1 MKTLMTTCFALL
13 LGFMLMPQ
21 EAEAKRLGGGSS
33 FGKSYPTPKR
43 VAPAPAKEQ
52 AAAPTS
58 PTKTAGARS
67 GLGGMMGGLLA
78 GGLLAAL
85 FMGGAFEGI
94 QLMDILLLAGVGFIL
109 FKLFSSKRAQAQRQQ
124 PAYAMPDG
132 AMARQ
137 APQPEPAAPVMPA
150 SAGASTGSD
159 FAPAELNLP
168 QWFNERAFVEGARS
182 HFMNLQTAWDSQ
194 NWDEIRDYM
203 SDEMFAALQ
212 QERAKLPE
220 QQHTEV
226 DSVMAELVNFIDNGD
241 HVVASIHFY
250 GWIAESGQPTSE
262 FSEIWH
268 LNRDMTT
275 DGSDWKIVGI
285 EQPNV

>member
-33 FGKSYPTPKR
+33 FGKSYTTPKR
-43 VAPAPAKEQ
+43 VAPAPTKEQ

-58 PTKTAGARS
+58 PTKTAGTRS

-109 FKLFSSKRAQAQRQQ
+109 FKLFSSKRTQTQRQQ
-124 PAYAMPDG
+124 PAYAMPEG
-132 AMARQ
+132 TMARQ
-137 APQPEPAAPVMPA
+137 APQPEQTEPAFGRSPSVSDDFTPVK
-150 SAGASTGSD
+150 
-159 FAPAELNLP
+159 LNLP
-168 QWFNERAFVEGARS
+168 DWFNESAFVEGARN
-182 HFMNLQTAWDSQ
+182 HFITLQKAWDQQDWS
-194 NWDEIRDYM
+194 EIRDYM
-203 SDEMFAALQ
+203 SDEMFEALQ
-212 QERAKLPE
+212 QERAKLPD

-226 DSVMAELVNFIDNGD
+226 DSVMAELVSFIDKGD
-241 HVVASIHFY
+241 HVVASLHFY
-250 GWIAESGQPTSE
+250 GWIAESGEPTSE

-268 LNRDMTT
+268 LNRDMTVAN
-275 DGSDWKIVGI
+275 SNWKIVGI
-285 EQPNV
+285 EQPS

>member
-1 MKTLMTTCFALL
+1 
-13 LGFMLMPQ
+13 
-21 EAEAKRLGGGSS
+21 
-33 FGKSYPTPKR
+33 
-43 VAPAPAKEQ
+43 
-52 AAAPTS
+52 
-58 PTKTAGARS
+58 
-67 GLGGMMGGLLA
+67 
-78 GGLLAAL
+78 
-85 FMGGAFEGI
+85 
-94 QLMDILLLAGVGFIL
+94 
-109 FKLFSSKRAQAQRQQ
+109 
-124 PAYAMPDG
+124 
-132 AMARQ
+132 
-137 APQPEPAAPVMPA
+137 
-150 SAGASTGSD
+150 
-159 FAPAELNLP
+159 
-168 QWFNERAFVEGARS
+168 
-182 HFMNLQTAWDSQ
+182 
-194 NWDEIRDYM
+194 M

-268 LNRDMTT
+268 LNRDMTA

>member
-33 FGKSYPTPKR
+33 FGKSYTTPKR

-52 AAAPTS
+52 AADPTS

>member
-1 MKTLMTTCFALL
+1 MKTLMTTCLALL

-21 EAEAKRLGGGSS
+21 EAEAKRFGGGISS
-33 FGKSYPTPKR
+33 GKSYAAPKR
-43 VAPAPAKEQ
+43 VAPAGGREQTSAREQ
-52 AAAPTS
+52 ANPATPG
-58 PTKTAGARS
+58 KTAGNRS

-94 QLMDILLLAGVGFIL
+94 QLMDILLLAGIGFVL
-109 FKLFSSKRAQAQRQQ
+109 FKLFSSRARAAQPQ
-124 PAYAMPDG
+124 PAYAAPDVG
-132 AMARQ
+132 MARQ
-137 APQPEPAAPVMPA
+137 TPEPAVTT
-150 SAGASTGSD
+150 SAAATAD
-159 FAPAELNLP
+159 FAPVALDLP
-168 QWFNERAFVEGARS
+168 DWFNEQAFIEGARQ
-182 HFMNLQTAWDSQ
+182 HFMTLQNAWDKQ
-194 NWDEIRDYM
+194 DWDEIRSYL
-203 SDEMFAALQ
+203 SAEMLASLQ

-226 DSVMAELVNFIDNGD
+226 DSVMAELVNFIDKGD

-268 LNRDMTT
+268 LNRDMSRE
-275 DGSDWKIVGI
+275 GSDWVIVGI
-285 EQPNV
+285 EQPH

>member
-33 FGKSYPTPKR
+33 FGKSYTTPKR
-43 VAPAPAKEQ
+43 VAPAPTKEQ

-58 PTKTAGARS
+58 PTKTAGTRS

-109 FKLFSSKRAQAQRQQ
+109 FKLFSSKRTQTQRQQ

-137 APQPEPAAPVMPA
+137 APQPEPI
-150 SAGASTGSD
+150 
-159 FAPAELNLP
+159 APALGSVPNASDDSVPVKLSLP
-168 QWFNERAFVEGARS
+168 DWFNESAFVEGARN
-182 HFMNLQTAWDSQ
+182 HFITLQKAWDQQDWS
-194 NWDEIRDYM
+194 EIRDYM
-203 SDEMFAALQ
+203 SDEMFEALQ
-212 QERAKLPE
+212 RERASLPD

-226 DSVMAELVNFIDNGD
+226 DSVMVELVNFIDNDD
-241 HVVASIHFY
+241 HVVASLHFY

-268 LNRDMTT
+268 LNRDMTVAN
-275 DGSDWKIVGI
+275 SNWKIVGI
-285 EQPNV
+285 EQPF